1 VIVNSYNIIKDSN
14 IWQRRYDSMNK
25 VLIECDTFID
35 KRKLNKEDIIKQ
47 LETVEIKKDQD
58 FIIAYDKNF
67 RFTLVGEMNINNNS
81 IILTNVIKAIDFRKI
96 DNSDL
101 FEFIKRQG

>member
-1 VIVNSYNIIKDSN
+1 
-14 IWQRRYDSMNK
+14 MNK
-25 VLIECDTFID
+25 VLIECGNLID
-35 KRKLNKEDIIKQ
+35 EYKLNKEDIIKQ
-47 LETVEIKKDQD
+47 LETIEIEKDQD
-58 FIIAYDKNF
+58 FVIAYDKDF

-101 FEFIKRQG
+101 FQFIREQGG

>member
-1 VIVNSYNIIKDSN
+1 MIVNSYNIIKDSN
-14 IWQRRYDSMNK
+14 IWKRRYDSTNK
-25 VLIECDTFID
+25 VLIECDTLID
-35 KRKLNKEDIIKQ
+35 KYELSKEDIIKQ

-67 RFTLVGEMNINNNS
+67 RFTLIGEMCEDNS
-81 IILTNVIKAIDFRKI
+81 LVVLTNIIKADDFREM

-101 FEFIKRQG
+101 FQREQGD

>member
-1 VIVNSYNIIKDSN
+1 
-14 IWQRRYDSMNK
+14 MNK